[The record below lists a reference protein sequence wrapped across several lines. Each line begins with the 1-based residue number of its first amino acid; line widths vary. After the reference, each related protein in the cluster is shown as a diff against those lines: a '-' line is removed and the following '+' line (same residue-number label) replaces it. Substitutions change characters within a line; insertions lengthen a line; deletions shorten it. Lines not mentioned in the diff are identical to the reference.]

1 MIRKIAAP
9 LVAVLVALALGSAAY
24 AQKASPTA
32 KTASEYFVKYH
43 DAMAAAKTVD
53 DIRPFM
59 DADSQK
65 EMDAASKDEKDMGV
79 KMISS
84 MYADITNVK
93 VVKETAKGNT
103 YSLDVTATQASDKQ
117 AGTGT
122 VEIVKDGAGWRVESE
137 TWKFGSSTM
146 TLKKKKP

>member
-1 MIRKIAAP
+1 MTRKIVP
-9 LVAVLVALALGSAAY
+9 LVVVLAVASAAY
-24 AQKASPTA
+24 GQKAALTA

-43 DAMAAAKTVD
+43 AAMGAAKSIED
-53 DIRPFM
+53 LRPFM
-59 DADSQK
+59 DADQQK
-65 EMDAASKDEKDMGV
+65 EMDAAPKAEQEMGV

-84 MYADITNVK
+84 MYADITGVK
-93 VVKETAKGNT
+93 VVKETAKGST
-103 YSLDVTATQASDKQ
+103 YTLDVTATQASDKQ

-122 VEIVKDGAGWRVESE
+122 VEVSKVGDGWRVDSE

>member
-1 MIRKIAAP
+1 MIRKLA
-9 LVAVLVALALGSAAY
+9 AVLALAVLASTAY
-24 AQKASPTA
+24 AQKAAPAA

-43 DAMAAAKTVD
+43 DAMAAAKTVE

-65 EMDAASKDEKDMGV
+65 EMDAASKEEKEMGV

-84 MYADITNVK
+84 MYADITDVK
-93 VVKETAKGNT
+93 VVKETANGNSYT
-103 YSLDVTATQASDKQ
+103 LDVTATQASDKT

-122 VEIVKDGAGWRVESE
+122 VEIAKDASGWHVESE

-146 TLKKKKP
+146 TLKTKKK

>member
-1 MIRKIAAP
+1 MTRKIVT
-9 LVAVLVALALGSAAY
+9 LVAALAVASAAY
-24 AQKASPTA
+24 AQKAAPTA

-43 DAMAAAKTVD
+43 AAMGAAKSIED
-53 DIRPFM
+53 LRPFM
-59 DADSQK
+59 DPDQQK
-65 EMDAASKDEKDMGV
+65 EMDAAPKAEQEMGV

-84 MYADITNVK
+84 MYADITGLK

-103 YSLDVTATQASDKQ
+103 YTLEVTATQASDKV

-122 VEIVKDGAGWRVESE
+122 VEVTKVGDGWRVDSE

-146 TLKKKKP
+146 TLKSKKNP